1 MSVKGR
7 NARRSVRRGITGT
20 VCSTAR
26 TSARDFSCLWNPRPP
41 SAVRFHGAQSCTGTT
56 DVESE
61 EMPEQMEQIVD
72 SAQSSRSQEV
82 GDEPRSVQE
91 RSERAMSRHRA
102 RRVSVETEFPELAE
116 LVSLFFDGYE
126 DAIGPVE
133 VVVGHYSKNPRNAPR
148 VRQELSEL
156 LGQPDVGIERTLAE
170 LNNRYDFDAAGLTAR
185 QWVEQMLAQVERE
198 KPVPNPRYARL
209 VGQVVRD
216 VLSGDNDLTIV
227 LDSDK
232 VRVQRPVLK
241 RSGSMIDEPVLLVT
255 DFQDMFTIATRR
267 GRIRTEGPK
276 FEVTENV

>member
-1 MSVKGR
+1 
-7 NARRSVRRGITGT
+7 
-20 VCSTAR
+20 
-26 TSARDFSCLWNPRPP
+26 
-41 SAVRFHGAQSCTGTT
+41 
-56 DVESE
+56 
-61 EMPEQMEQIVD
+61 MPEQMEQIVD